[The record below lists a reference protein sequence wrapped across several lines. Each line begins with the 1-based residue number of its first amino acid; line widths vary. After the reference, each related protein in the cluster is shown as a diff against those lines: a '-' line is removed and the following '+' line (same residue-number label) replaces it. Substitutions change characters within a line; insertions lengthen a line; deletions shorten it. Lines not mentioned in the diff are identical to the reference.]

1 MTIQGKVVLL
11 GAAGAGKSALLN
23 RLCSDRFYDEELPT
37 IGAAYATVSLQ
48 KDPPHTIGMWDTA
61 GQERYSALAPMYY
74 RNSDIALIV
83 YDITCRK
90 SYERAWSWVDTLN
103 SNQPGMVMLMIGA
116 KLDLEDTRDIPVV
129 EAAAAAERRGIAHI
143 ELSSKSGDN
152 IDKLREWL
160 LEQSKSLVIR
170 QPCRLPSPQ
179 SRRPTM
185 ERCC

>member
-11 GAAGAGKSALLN
+11 GAAGVGKSALLN

-37 IGAAYATVSLQ
+37 IGAAYATVCLQ
-48 KDPPHTIGMWDTA
+48 KDPPLTIGMWDTA
-61 GQERYSALAPMYY
+61 GQERYAALAPMYY

-90 SYERAWSWVDTLN
+90 SYERAWAWVDTLT

-116 KLDLEDTRDIPVV
+116 KLDLEDTRDVPAV
-129 EAAAAAERRGIAHI
+129 EAAAAAERRDIMHI

-152 IDKLREWL
+152 VDKLREWL
-160 LEQSKSLVIR
+160 LEQSKCIAVR
-170 QPCRLPSPQ
+170 KPCRLPSPQ
-179 SRRPTM
+179 AGRKSV